1 VLPFELE
8 IMHARLKYW
17 AADHLGYLDAL
28 VPLLRKCK
36 TRARAAGKS
45 GTVAMWKE
53 RGARVSLTIASQL
66 VEMKVR
72 IDITRRNAV
81 S

>member
-1 VLPFELE
+1 
-8 IMHARLKYW
+8 MHARLKYW

-36 TRARAAGKS
+36 ARARAAGE
-45 GTVAMWKE
+45 GGERAMWRE
-53 RGARVSLTIASQL
+53 RGARVSLIIASQL

-72 IDITRRNAV
+72 VCVRAGG
-81 S
+81 